1 MESIETENLAGI
13 VAALNAVISKNKAYL
28 SEVDGA
34 IGDGD
39 HGINMAK
46 GFGLAN
52 EAVAANP
59 GTVGENLTVLSN
71 TLMMKI
77 GGSMGPLYGMFFKA
91 WAKELSERPSLDL
104 EAVTAVVEAS
114 RSAIQ
119 RISPAKPGDKTL
131 VDCLE
136 PAVEAL
142 RAARAQGVSLEAG
155 LTQMKAAAA
164 AGRDSTKD
172 MVAKLG
178 RSSRLGER
186 SRGVLDAG
194 SCSCYLILETLA
206 DEIIAAARA

>member
-1 MESIETENLAGI
+1 MSISLSKLSGV
-13 VAALNAVISKNKAYL
+13 VAALNDTIQENKAYL

-46 GFGLAN
+46 GFAI
-52 EAVAANP
+52 AADATAD
-59 GTVGENLTVLSN
+59 GSKTVSEELSVLSK

-91 WAKELSERPSLDL
+91 MADTLKDRESMDL
-104 EAVTAVVEAS
+104 ETFS
-114 RSAIQ
+114 GMISAAKDAISK
-119 RISPAKPGDKTL
+119 ISPAKPGDKTL
-131 VDCLE
+131 MDCLV
-136 PAVEAL
+136 PSVESLVASVSAGDTLDAAL
-142 RAARAQGVSLEAG
+142 EKMKKIAAE
-155 LTQMKAAAA
+155 
-164 AGRDSTKD
+164 GRDSTKD

-206 DEIIAAARA
+206 NQVIAAE